1 MGQLGPLW
9 PRAQEHPGQ
18 MEDLGHH
25 FLPDVGSVRVVGS
38 GGRGWVDSVI
48 CLEGPRWGEGQV
60 ETSGT

>member
-1 MGQLGPLW
+1 
-9 PRAQEHPGQ
+9 